1 MCIRDSILSRRLVLS
16 TTETTPILPNDDGDL
31 SCFNVPDEFFQEVC
45 PILICRQEFFSCRQN
60 EGEDNSSFRDRLHA
74 LAEDRDVMAMK
85 FEDLMCSQYIQGVRD
100 NELRKDLSA
109 VRVPSLVKF
118 NRLLDADMQSKI
130 TVKNLSLLIPTTNFH
145 TPPHSKKGGV
155 RNQRTSSSSSSL
167 SEEEKRRRKTFKGKC
182 FRCGSSDHM
191 QPACKLPSTITCNVC
206 HKPGH
211 ISPVC
216 SQSANARALQQDSSS
231 AGPSDQVHSYPALQ
245 YLPDGASAQPAPS
258 YASASAYA
266 LHSSLPMP
274 ELPL

>member
-1 MCIRDSILSRRLVLS
+1 
-16 TTETTPILPNDDGDL
+16 
-31 SCFNVPDEFFQEVC
+31 
-45 PILICRQEFFSCRQN
+45 
-60 EGEDNSSFRDRLHA
+60 
-74 LAEDRDVMAMK
+74 MAMK
-85 FEDLMCSQYIQGVRD
+85 FEDLMCFQYIQGVRD

-109 VRVPSLVKF
+109 VRVPNLVKF

-130 TVKNLSLLIPTTNFH
+130 TVKNLSRLIPTTNFH
-145 TPPHSKKGGV
+145 APSNSKKGGV

-216 SQSANARALQQDSSS
+216 SQSANARALQQDSSP
-231 AGPSDQVHSYPALQ
+231 AGPADQVHSYPALQ

-266 LHSSLPMP
+266 LPTP